1 MPTVTGAWAPNS
13 SANARGQLI
22 LNYTVPTPTSGQTQ
36 ITVTGNVVVKAG
48 PYSWYD
54 SSNKLSWSG
63 SLLGSGSASNI
74 NMNVGNNGSQTIH
87 NFSKVVTLTSGSQNL
102 SVSFTLT
109 GVGYI
114 NASPTVSATVV
125 IPAQVVSG
133 SPPAAPTNF
142 VISYNASTNAFS
154 TSWGGGTVQR
164 IEVATKALNST
175 TWSAYTLYGTGN
187 YSTGTTL
194 AATLGY
200 SHRYRILRSN
210 AFGNSNW
217 TYSNVVDAIVTPNA
231 PSAVVV
237 TQNSGSSHTVKWTF
251 NASSAE
257 HTPTS
262 FVIQRWR
269 ASTNTWVSV
278 TSPWHATRSWTDTT
292 NLSNDRIAWRVA
304 AKNGAG
310 QSAWTTSNYVMTPPR
325 AATNVTAGRSG
336 DTSATVSWVTNTPT
350 STGVAQDLQF
360 RTSPD
365 SVSWSA
371 WANFTGKTSL
381 SGSLQTTT
389 VTGLNSTLRYQFRI
403 VTRVSSPS
411 HSATSVESAVV
422 TLPAAP
428 NPPTPLAPLS
438 YSVNASTSTVQFRWN
453 HNTVDGSPQQAY
465 NLRYRDVST
474 PESPGEWVQLSGT
487 TENSR
492 DVSLDVGDWE
502 WQVQTRGS
510 FATYSSWSPGVIFAV
525 YDPPS
530 VTITSPSTPVV
541 TTNKPTISYTYTDS
555 KGAQKTQIRRL
566 LGSDSTVLEEAHTD
580 TTSTSFQFWTFL
592 ENFTSYTIEV
602 IAVSNTGLQSVAD
615 SYSFSTDFLEPGAAE
630 LEGSWDSETGIAS
643 FQGITA
649 TTGPT
654 VVENRLERSVDGGET
669 WTVVQD
675 GLGDNPEAFDRFA
688 RLNTVVQ
695 WRLISVSDLGT
706 EMSSNIVTI
715 ETETVYSWLHYG
727 PQQRF
732 SIRMCA
738 EINNDLSFKSG
749 AVTHKLLGQSKRV
762 SVHALDWSPEVTIQV
777 SASVLDEWVGHTERQ
792 LMIASQG
799 DVYWRDYQQRE
810 MWAVITVGNGKPA
823 WKYSFFGFTLEE
835 IAGQGRPGG

>member
-22 LNYTVPTPTSGQTQ
+22 LNYTVPTPTAGQTQ
-36 ITVTGNVVVKAG
+36 ITVTGNIVVKAG

-63 SLLGSGSASNI
+63 SLLGSGSVSNI

-87 NFSKVVTLTSGSQNL
+87 TFSKVVTLTSGSQNL

-109 GVGYI
+109 GIGYI
-114 NASPTVSATVV
+114 NASPTVSATVT
-125 IPAQVVSG
+125 IPAQVVAG

-154 TSWGGGTVQR
+154 TSWGGGPVQR

-187 YSTGTTL
+187 YSTGISLT
-194 AATLGY
+194 ATPGFTHY
-200 SHRYRILRSN
+200 YRILRSN

-217 TYSNVVDAIVTPNA
+217 TYSNAADATVVPNA
-231 PSAVVV
+231 PSTVTI
-237 TQNSGSSHTVKWTF
+237 TQNSSSNHTVDWAFT
-251 NASSAE
+251 ASSAE

-262 FVIQRWR
+262 FVIERWR
-269 ASTNTWVSV
+269 ASTNTWVPV
-278 TSPWHATRSWTDTT
+278 TSPWHATRTWTDTS

-310 QSAWTTSNYVMTPPR
+310 QSAWTTSSYVMTAPR
-325 AATNVTAGRSG
+325 PATNVTAGRSG
-336 DTSATVSWVTNTPT
+336 DTSAIVSWTTNTPT
-350 STGVAQDLQF
+350 AVGVTQDLQF

-365 SVSWSA
+365 SETWSA
-371 WANFTGKTSL
+371 WANFSGKTGL

-422 TLPAAP
+422 ALPAAP

-438 YSVNASTSTVQFRWN
+438 YSVNASTSTTQFRWN
-453 HNTVDGSPQQAY
+453 HNTVDGSTQQAY
-465 NLRYRDVST
+465 DLRYRNVSTPGSPGAWVELSGSTDNYRDVS
-474 PESPGEWVQLSGT
+474 VA
-487 TENSR
+487 
-492 DVSLDVGDWE
+492 VGDWE
-502 WQVQTRGS
+502 WQVRTRGS
-510 FATYSSWSPGVIFAV
+510 FATYSPWSPVVVFAV

-541 TTNKPTISYTYTDS
+541 VTNKPTVSYTYIDS
-555 KGAQKTQIRRL
+555 RGAQKTQIRRL
-566 LGSDSTVLEEAHTD
+566 LSSSSVVLEEVHTN
-580 TTSTSFQFWTFL
+580 TTSTSFQFSTFL

-602 IAVSNTGLQSVAD
+602 IAVSNTGLQSIAD

-630 LEGSWDSETGIAS
+630 LEGAWDPDTGIAS
-643 FQGITA
+643 FQSITSA
-649 TTGPT
+649 TTPT
-654 VVENRLERSVDGGET
+654 VVTNRLERSIDGGVT
-669 WTVVQD
+669 WTEVQD
-675 GLGDNPEAFDRFA
+675 GLGPNPEVLDKFA
-688 RLNTVVQ
+688 RLNTVTQ

-706 EMSSNIVTI
+706 ETASNIVTL
-715 ETETVYSWLHYG
+715 ETETLHSWLHYG
-727 PQQRF
+727 PQQSS
-732 SIRMCA
+732 SIRLCA
-738 EINNDLSFKSG
+738 EIDNGLSFTSG
-749 AVTHKLLGQSKRV
+749 ATTHKLLGRNKRV
-762 SVHALDWSPEVTIQV
+762 SVHALDWSPEVTIKV
-777 SASVLDEWVGHTERQ
+777 SASVLDEWVGDVERQ

-810 MWAVITVGNGKPA
+810 MWAVMTVGDGKPA

-835 IAGQGRPGG
+835 IEGQGRPGG